1 MSEWLQNPGPRLC
14 PAWIRPTPSG
24 RSARAVDR
32 LDLHKERS
40 MQVSLEGSL
49 TQELHIVQAMVSK
62 RIEAPL
68 KQCLQGQL

>member
-1 MSEWLQNPGPRLC
+1 
-14 PAWIRPTPSG
+14 
-24 RSARAVDR
+24 
-32 LDLHKERS
+32 